1 MVGVGFRPIC
11 DGKMNVNYV
20 KKKRE
25 QRATKEW
32 QSSVLLLYAFMML
45 LTLALLHE
53 SSSHLR
59 YFMRCWSSSKVSH
72 EFQIRFLSI
81 SRQRSSRDKKNLQC
95 RYFSHTKKKK
105 IIISDVDKCSKS
117 VLGEREEAN
126 SNKLCMHNCLR
137 DTPAK
142 FAGDLSKTI
151 EKLSPCLAHNF
162 SKRVQ
167 SSLSLCLRA
176 VIYDK
181 TDLFRG
187 GSRRKAMNG
196 EAERENQHI

>member
-20 KKKRE
+20 KKSVSRE
-25 QRATKEW
+25 QQKNGNHRL
-32 QSSVLLLYAFMML
+32 LLLYAFMML

-95 RYFSHTKKKK
+95 RYFSHTKKTENHHIRRRQMFKK
-105 IIISDVDKCSKS
+105 CF
-117 VLGEREEAN
+117 GREKKQTRINFACTIVSETLLQN
-126 SNKLCMHNCLR
+126 LPGICPKQLR
-137 DTPAK
+137 NYLRVWLTTSAK
-142 FAGDLSKTI
+142 ECKA
-151 EKLSPCLAHNF
+151 
-162 SKRVQ
+162 
-167 SSLSLCLRA
+167 LSLCLRA